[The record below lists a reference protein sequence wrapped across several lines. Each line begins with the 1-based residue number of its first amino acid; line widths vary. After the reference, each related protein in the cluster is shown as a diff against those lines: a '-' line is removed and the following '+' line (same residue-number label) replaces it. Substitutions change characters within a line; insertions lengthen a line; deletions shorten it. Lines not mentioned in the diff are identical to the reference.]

1 MSLKL
6 HICEEGETPRETAG
20 EKRQLRSKAIIHERG
35 QFIISY
41 CVFVHPWGVDRVAFM
56 EDCRSFHKDSQ
67 FRDRSITA
75 EISVAKST
83 LLEQESILAAD
94 LDVGRRTLESASTE
108 RDEVMKRLGDKL
120 EGEC

>member
-1 MSLKL
+1 MA
-6 HICEEGETPRETAG
+6 R
-20 EKRQLRSKAIIHERG
+20 EKRLRPDAIIHDTG

-56 EDCRSFHKDSQ
+56 EDCRTFQKDSQ
-67 FRDRSITA
+67 FRDRYITA
-75 EISVAKST
+75 EISIAKST